1 MQIQGSEIC
10 CIHTVSRKQNLLYLY
25 RFKETKSFVFYRN
38 TDRKDTTRRR
48 GGGTPILG
56 HTMDVQPE

>member
-10 CIHTVSRKQNLLYLY
+10 CIHTVSRKRNLLY
-25 RFKETKSFVFYRN
+25 FIETQ
-38 TDRKDTTRRR
+38 TEKDTTRRR
-48 GGGTPILG
+48 GGGGGGTPILG